1 MASPSRDLISIVLN
15 IMLNLDKLN
24 SQFNDLKDLDVAEL
38 INILKEHQNSLI
50 KLVLIMGSLLMVG
63 GMSNDHRIKDQ
74 NLRTQLSQAQ
84 EKLEVLKARDGAIG
98 EFNNFKSSLPKKLNE
113 SELITLISNYA
124 ELHHVTIT
132 SLLPAESKDMGLY
145 DIINISF
152 NATSDNFK
160 DMILFLRKMEK
171 SNSPLRVSSWS
182 GHQEEKG
189 KITFEI
195 AMSAVFIHP

>member
-1 MASPSRDLISIVLN
+1 MVSPSRGLLSIVLN
-15 IMLNLDKLN
+15 PMIDLNKLN
-24 SQFNDLKDLDVAEL
+24 SQLSTIKDMDVAQL
-38 INILKEHQNSLI
+38 IAIAKEHQNSLI
-50 KLVLIMGSLLMVG
+50 KLVLIMGSLLMAG
-63 GMSNDHRIKDQ
+63 GMFHDHRIKDQ

-84 EKLEVLKARDGAIG
+84 EKLEVLKARDGVIG
-98 EFNNFKSSLPKKLNE
+98 DLNNFKSSLPQKLNE
-113 SELITLISNYA
+113 FELITLISNYA

-171 SNSPLRVSSWS
+171 SNSPLIIS
-182 GHQEEKG
+182 GALPRIKKRG
-189 KITFEI
+189 LI
-195 AMSAVFIHP
+195 